1 LERADILAIKDLGQA
16 NNIWENHQDIFKIIL
31 EKMKRRVPGIGDKQG
46 KRGVLIVENDK
57 FQEAVLNTIGL
68 LSKSI
73 TDMSKQLNGL
83 EQNQI
88 RMETDMSKQLN
99 GLEQNQIRM
108 ETDMSKQ
115 LNGLEQ
121 NQIRMETDMS
131 KQLNGI
137 EQNQIR
143 MENDMGEKLKAL
155 FDAHEVQLDRD
166 KKLQQSIDDMAGK
179 LNNLSFRV
187 IPLEQVKA
195 IKRKLNR

>member
-73 TDMSKQLNGL
+73 TDMSKQLNRL

-131 KQLNGI
+131 KRLDGI
-137 EQNQIR
+137 EQSQIR

-195 IKRKLNR
+195 IKRKIK